1 MKRLAAASLALALIA
16 FIVFFTNVGF
26 GAVRRPVFLSD
37 VAEMLTLLAASVLF
51 VIGVL
56 AREAIAKQQHDTGR
70 TAQ

>member
-1 MKRLAAASLALALIA
+1 MKRLAAASLALALIT

-26 GAVRRPVFLSD
+26 GAASRPVFLSD
-37 VAEMLTLLAASVLF
+37 VEEMLTLLAASVLF

-56 AREAIAKQQHDTGR
+56 AREAVAKQKDDTGR